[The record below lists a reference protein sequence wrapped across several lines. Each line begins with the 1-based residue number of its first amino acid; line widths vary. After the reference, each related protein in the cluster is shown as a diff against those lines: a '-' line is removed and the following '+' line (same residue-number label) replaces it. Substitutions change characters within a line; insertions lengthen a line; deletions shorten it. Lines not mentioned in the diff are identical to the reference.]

1 MSNKIKVLIVED
13 YTKIAEAWSTILSQ
27 EGFVITG
34 ICSGEK
40 ETLDQVEGL
49 SPDVVLMDINL
60 NEGNG
65 ISCTKELK
73 AILPNCQIIGLS
85 MYNDDKYL
93 NDMLSAGASAYVTK
107 NSSIKEIIQAIE
119 VVNAGGTYIC
129 EEMRND

>member
-13 YTKIAEAWSTILSQ
+13 YTKIAEAWSTILTQ

-40 ETLDQVEGL
+40 ETLDKVEGL

-73 AILPNCQIIGLS
+73 AILPNCQVVGLS